1 MIIKYKS
8 ITMTKGNMH
17 ATNYSIEEQKGDAVI
32 KSTVKIVLEDVEILP
47 SEPLESIIE
56 KAADIAK
63 REYQSR

>member
-1 MIIKYKS
+1 MIIKFKS

-17 ATNYSIEEQKGDAVI
+17 AINYSIEEQKGDAVI